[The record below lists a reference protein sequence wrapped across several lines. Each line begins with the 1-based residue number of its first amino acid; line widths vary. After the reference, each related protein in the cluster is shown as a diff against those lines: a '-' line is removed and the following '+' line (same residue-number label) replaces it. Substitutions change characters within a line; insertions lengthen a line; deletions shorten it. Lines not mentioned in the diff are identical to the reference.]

1 MKGMHVVW
9 TVALIVGVLFL
20 YHTLVQNRGSL
31 AMVKQGLGINR

>member
-1 MKGMHVVW
+1 MKGMHIAV

-31 AMVKQGLGINR
+31 SMVKQGLGIG